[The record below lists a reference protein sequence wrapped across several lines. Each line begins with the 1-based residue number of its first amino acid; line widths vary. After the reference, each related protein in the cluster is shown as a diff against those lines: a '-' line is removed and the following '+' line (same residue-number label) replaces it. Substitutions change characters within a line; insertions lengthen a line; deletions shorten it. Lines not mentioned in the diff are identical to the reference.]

1 MILMTQIPIL
11 MKEELLNVHNMK
23 NILRDWGRP
32 IGVNNSIYN
41 HIYNNS
47 IATFDLTKVYGE
59 FSAVSSLNI
68 NVNSGDI
75 FGFLGPN
82 GAGKT
87 TTIRMLCGLIIPS
100 SGNGNVAGL
109 DIVKDNKRIRTIIG
123 LLPESSG
130 FYNWMNAQE
139 YLLYFAALY
148 NIDRSIAMKRT
159 EDILERV
166 GLAAKSLVPIG
177 YYSRGM
183 RQRLGLARS
192 LINEPRIIFLDEP
205 TLGLDP
211 RGQQQIQKILL
222 DLNHE
227 KGVTIFLS
235 SHALSEVSSI
245 CNRVAII
252 SKGKMVAQGTIEE
265 LRRLVT
271 SIYPLETGLLFR
283 IVDSGEARMLLQN
296 LPISNRVI
304 SKDNKSNG
312 IIDVFVLQ
320 ERDLEPSN
328 KVIDIFNRAGL
339 QIYEIRRVGMDLE
352 NIYFK
357 LTDSKVAQS
366 LQQRQQNRLSMRAN
380 GVIEDSN
387 NHFVDNATRAKLNS
401 TRENRI

>member
-1 MILMTQIPIL
+1 
-11 MKEELLNVHNMK
+11 MKEELLTVHNMK
-23 NILRDWGRP
+23 NNLRNWSKNSIRDYGS
-32 IGVNNSIYN
+32 INNNSITQD
-41 HIYNNS
+41 NS
-47 IATFDLTKVYGE
+47 VCTFNLTKVYE
-59 FSAVSSLNI
+59 KHSVVSSLDI

-87 TTIRMLCGLIIPS
+87 TTIRMLCGLIMPS
-100 SGNGNVAGL
+100 SGSGKVAGL
-109 DIVKDNKRIRTIIG
+109 DIVKDSKRIRTIIG

-148 NIDRSIAMKRT
+148 NIETVIARKRIG
-159 EDILERV
+159 ELLKRV

-183 RQRLGLARS
+183 KQRLGLART
-192 LINEPRIIFLDEP
+192 LINEPTVIFLDEP

-211 RGQQQIQKILL
+211 RGQQQIQNILL

-252 SKGKMVAQGTIEE
+252 NKGRMVAQGTIEE
-265 LRRLVT
+265 LRRLVA
-271 SIYPLETGLLFR
+271 SIFPLERGLLVR
-283 IVDSGEARMLLQN
+283 ILNSVDARILLQN
-296 LPISNRVI
+296 LPLPNRVI
-304 SKDNKSNG
+304 SKNNKNNK
-312 IIDVFVLQ
+312 IIDVFVSE
-320 ERDLEPSN
+320 ERELEPSN

-339 QIYEIRRVGMDLE
+339 QIYEVRKVDMNLE
-352 NIYFK
+352 SIYFK
-357 LTDSKVAQS
+357 LTDTKVGHS
-366 LQQRQQNRLSMRAN
+366 LQQRQQTKLGILENNDIKNS
-380 GVIEDSN
+380 D
-387 NHFVDNATRAKLNS
+387 NHFIDDTRYTEPNS
-401 TRENRI
+401 KKENKI